1 MEIMVSLVVPVYNA
15 EKYLAKSIESMLS
28 QSLKEMELILVND
41 GAKDNSLA
49 ICEEYAKKDSRITV
63 INKKN
68 EGACIARNTGID
80 IAKGKYIQLADAD
93 DYIDVTMYEK
103 MYKKAEDNNC
113 EIVICNVNDVKG
125 EEKKVSLCLEEGIIN
140 MDMIIKEDF
149 LCEKY
154 CKLGTAV
161 WHKIFKSEL
170 IKNNN
175 IKFVNYNEV
184 ASEDTLFNFE
194 AMMKAKKIYCLD
206 EPLYN
211 YIITEAS
218 LTKSSVAKSN
228 MVKRCINTVDIIRY
242 FLEKNSIKAEQYINY
257 LIYWEFINVLSYV
270 EEVNVKNISKAIK
283 EYSKIKGFKA
293 ALKNIA
299 FSSKLDKY
307 FINHKGNYSSVNKVF
322 DKTFSL
328 LCFINFYSLA
338 AVIHSKRLKRARA
351 IQNV

>member
-1 MEIMVSLVVPVYNA
+1 
-15 EKYLAKSIESMLS
+15 
-28 QSLKEMELILVND
+28 
-41 GAKDNSLA
+41 
-49 ICEEYAKKDSRITV
+49 
-63 INKKN
+63 
-68 EGACIARNTGID
+68 
-80 IAKGKYIQLADAD
+80 
-93 DYIDVTMYEK
+93 MYEK

-194 AMMKAKKIYCLD
+194 AMMKAKNIYCLD
-206 EPLYN
+206 QPLYN
-211 YIITEAS
+211 YIITEVS

-228 MVKRCINTVDIIRY
+228 MVKRCINTVDIIRD

-257 LIYWEFINVLSYV
+257 LIYWEFINALSYV

-307 FINHKGNYSSVNKVF
+307 FINHKGSYLTVNKIF
-322 DKTFSL
+322 DKTFSI
-328 LCFINFYSLA
+328 LCYLNLNSLA

-351 IQNV
+351 IQNL

>member
-1 MEIMVSLVVPVYNA
+1 
-15 EKYLAKSIESMLS
+15 
-28 QSLKEMELILVND
+28 
-41 GAKDNSLA
+41 
-49 ICEEYAKKDSRITV
+49 
-63 INKKN
+63 
-68 EGACIARNTGID
+68 
-80 IAKGKYIQLADAD
+80 
-93 DYIDVTMYEK
+93 MYEK

-113 EIVICNVNDVKG
+113 DIVICNVNDVKG
-125 EEKKVSLCLEEGIIN
+125 EEKKVSLSLEEGIIN
-140 MDMIIKEDF
+140 MDMIMKEDF

-228 MVKRCINTVDIIRY
+228 MVKRCINTVDIMRN
-242 FLEKNSIKAEQYINY
+242 FLEKNDIKAEQYINY
-257 LIYWEFINVLSYV
+257 LIYWEFINALSYV
-270 EEVNVKNISKAIK
+270 DEVNVKNISTAIK

-307 FINHKGNYSSVNKVF
+307 FINHKGSYSSVNKIF
-322 DKTFSL
+322 DKTFSI
-328 LCFINFYSLA
+328 LCCINLNSLA
-338 AVIHSKRLKRARA
+338 AAIHSKRLKRART
-351 IQNV
+351 IQNL

>member
-1 MEIMVSLVVPVYNA
+1 M
-15 EKYLAKSIESMLS
+15 
-28 QSLKEMELILVND
+28 VND
-41 GAKDNSLA
+41 GSKDKTLGVLQDLSLQD
-49 ICEEYAKKDSRITV
+49 KRIKV
-63 INKKN
+63 INQVN
-68 EGACIARNTGID
+68 SGVSQARNNGL
-80 IAKGKYIQLADAD
+80 KNSSGKYIGFVDAD

-103 MYKKAEDNNC
+103 MYKKAEDNKC
-113 EIVICNVNDVKG
+113 DIVICNVNDVKG
-125 EEKKVSLCLEEGIIN
+125 KEKKVSLSLEEGIIN
-140 MDMIIKEDF
+140 MDMIMKEDF

-175 IKFVNYNEV
+175 IKFINYNQV

-206 EPLYN
+206 QTLYN
-211 YIITEAS
+211 YIITEFS
-218 LTKSSVAKSN
+218 LNKSSVAKSN
-228 MVKRCINTVDIIRY
+228 MVKRCINTVDIIRD

-257 LIYWEFINVLSYV
+257 LIYWEFINALSYV

-307 FINHKGNYSSVNKVF
+307 FINHKGSYLTVNKIF
-322 DKTFSL
+322 DKTFSI
-328 LCFINFYSLA
+328 LCYLNLNSLA

-351 IQNV
+351 IQNL

>member
-1 MEIMVSLVVPVYNA
+1 M
-15 EKYLAKSIESMLS
+15 
-28 QSLKEMELILVND
+28 VND
-41 GAKDNSLA
+41 GSKDNTLKVLQKLS
-49 ICEEYAKKDSRITV
+49 EEDKRIKV
-63 INKKN
+63 INQVN
-68 EGACIARNTGID
+68 SGVSQARNNGLKN
-80 IAKGKYIQLADAD
+80 ASGKFIGFVDAD
-93 DYIDVTMYEK
+93 DYIDITMYEK
-103 MYKKAEDNNC
+103 MYKKAEEFNC
-113 EIVICNVNDVKG
+113 DIVICNVNDVKG
-125 EEKKVSLCLEEGIIN
+125 EEKKVSLCLEEGVID
-140 MDMIIKEDF
+140 MDNLLKEDF

-194 AMMKAKKIYCLD
+194 AMMKAKKIYCLN

-228 MVKRCINTVDIIRY
+228 MVKRCINTVDIIRD

-257 LIYWEFINVLSYV
+257 LIYWEFINALSYV
-270 EEVNVKNISKAIK
+270 DEVNVKNISKAIK

-299 FSSKLDKY
+299 FSGKLDKY
-307 FINHKGNYSSVNKVF
+307 FINHKGSYSTVNKIF

-328 LCFINFYSLA
+328 LCCMNLNSLA
-338 AVIHSKRLKRARA
+338 AAIHSKRLKRART
-351 IQNV
+351 IQNL

>member
-1 MEIMVSLVVPVYNA
+1 MLQALSLEDKRIKVIDQINSGVS
-15 EKYLAKSIESMLS
+15 
-28 QSLKEMELILVND
+28 Q
-41 GAKDNSLA
+41 
-49 ICEEYAKKDSRITV
+49 
-63 INKKN
+63 
-68 EGACIARNTGID
+68 ARNNGLKN
-80 IAKGKYIQLADAD
+80 ASGKYIGFVDAD

-125 EEKKVSLCLEEGIIN
+125 EEKKVSLSLEEGIIN

-184 ASEDTLFNFE
+184 ASEDTLFNCE

-299 FSSKLDKY
+299 FSNKLNKY

-351 IQNV
+351 IQNL

>member
-1 MEIMVSLVVPVYNA
+1 MLQALSL
-15 EKYLAKSIESMLS
+15 EDK
-28 QSLKEMELILVND
+28 
-41 GAKDNSLA
+41 
-49 ICEEYAKKDSRITV
+49 RIKV
-63 INKKN
+63 INQIN
-68 EGACIARNTGID
+68 SGVSQARNNGLKN
-80 IAKGKYIQLADAD
+80 ASGKYIGFVDAD

-228 MVKRCINTVDIIRY
+228 MVKRCINTVDIIRD

-257 LIYWEFINVLSYV
+257 RIYWEFINALSYV
-270 EEVNVKNISKAIK
+270 DEVNVKNISKAIQ

-307 FINHKGNYSSVNKVF
+307 FINN
-322 DKTFSL
+322 
-328 LCFINFYSLA
+328 
-338 AVIHSKRLKRARA
+338 
-351 IQNV
+351 

>member
-1 MEIMVSLVVPVYNA
+1 M
-15 EKYLAKSIESMLS
+15 
-28 QSLKEMELILVND
+28 VND
-41 GAKDNSLA
+41 GSKDNTLKVLQKLS
-49 ICEEYAKKDSRITV
+49 EEDKRIKV
-63 INKKN
+63 INQVN
-68 EGACIARNTGID
+68 SGVSQARNNGLKN
-80 IAKGKYIQLADAD
+80 ASGKFIGFVDAD
-93 DYIDVTMYEK
+93 DYIDITMYEK
-103 MYKKAEDNNC
+103 MYKKAEEFNC
-113 EIVICNVNDVKG
+113 DIVICNVNDVKG
-125 EEKKVSLCLEEGIIN
+125 EEKKVSLCLEEGVID
-140 MDMIIKEDF
+140 MDNLLKEDF

-228 MVKRCINTVDIIRY
+228 MVKRCINTVDIIRD

-257 LIYWEFINVLSYV
+257 LIYWEFINALSYV
-270 EEVNVKNISKAIK
+270 DEVNVKNISKAIK

-299 FSSKLDKY
+299 FSGKLDKY
-307 FINHKGNYSSVNKVF
+307 IINHKGSYSTVNKIF
-322 DKTFSL
+322 DKTFSI
-328 LCFINFYSLA
+328 LCYMNLNSLA
-338 AVIHSKRLKRARA
+338 AAIHSKRLKRART
-351 IQNV
+351 IQNL

>member
-1 MEIMVSLVVPVYNA
+1 
-15 EKYLAKSIESMLS
+15 
-28 QSLKEMELILVND
+28 
-41 GAKDNSLA
+41 
-49 ICEEYAKKDSRITV
+49 
-63 INKKN
+63 
-68 EGACIARNTGID
+68 
-80 IAKGKYIQLADAD
+80 
-93 DYIDVTMYEK
+93 MYEK

-125 EEKKVSLCLEEGIIN
+125 EEKKVSLSLEEGIIN

-228 MVKRCINTVDIIRY
+228 MVKRCINTVDIIRD

-257 LIYWEFINVLSYV
+257 LIYWEFINALSYV
-270 EEVNVKNISKAIK
+270 DEVNVKNISKAIK

-299 FSSKLDKY
+299 FSGKLDKY
-307 FINHKGNYSSVNKVF
+307 FINHKGSYSTVNKIF

-328 LCFINFYSLA
+328 LCCMNLISLA
-338 AVIHSKRLKRARA
+338 AAIHSKRLKRART
-351 IQNV
+351 IQNL

>member
-1 MEIMVSLVVPVYNA
+1 M
-15 EKYLAKSIESMLS
+15 
-28 QSLKEMELILVND
+28 VND
-41 GAKDNSLA
+41 GSKDNTLKVLQKLS
-49 ICEEYAKKDSRITV
+49 EEDKRIKV
-63 INKKN
+63 INQVN
-68 EGACIARNTGID
+68 SGVSQARNNGLKN
-80 IAKGKYIQLADAD
+80 ASGKFIGFVDAD
-93 DYIDVTMYEK
+93 DYIDITMYEK
-103 MYKKAEDNNC
+103 MYKKAEEFNC
-113 EIVICNVNDVKG
+113 DIVICNGNDVKG
-125 EEKKVSLCLEEGIIN
+125 EEKKVSLCLEEGVID
-140 MDMIIKEDF
+140 MDNLLKEDF

-228 MVKRCINTVDIIRY
+228 MVKRCINTVDIIRD

-257 LIYWEFINVLSYV
+257 LIYWEFINALSYV
-270 EEVNVKNISKAIK
+270 DEVNVKNISKAIK

-307 FINHKGNYSSVNKVF
+307 FINHKGSYLTVNKIY
-322 DKTFSL
+322 DKTFSI
-328 LCFINFYSLA
+328 LCYLKLNSLS

>member
-1 MEIMVSLVVPVYNA
+1 M
-15 EKYLAKSIESMLS
+15 
-28 QSLKEMELILVND
+28 VND
-41 GAKDNSLA
+41 GSKDKTLGVLQDLSLQD
-49 ICEEYAKKDSRITV
+49 KRIKV
-63 INKKN
+63 INQVN
-68 EGACIARNTGID
+68 SGVSQARNNGL
-80 IAKGKYIQLADAD
+80 KNSSGKYIGFVDAD

-103 MYKKAEDNNC
+103 MYKKAEDNKC
-113 EIVICNVNDVKG
+113 DIVICNVNDVKG
-125 EEKKVSLCLEEGIIN
+125 KEKKVSLSLEEGIIN
-140 MDMIIKEDF
+140 MDMIMKEDF
-149 LCEKY
+149 LCKKY

-175 IKFVNYNEV
+175 IKFINYNQV

-206 EPLYN
+206 QPLYN
-211 YIITEAS
+211 YIITEVS

-228 MVKRCINTVDIIRY
+228 MVKICINTVDIIRD

-257 LIYWEFINVLSYV
+257 LIYWEFINALSYV

-307 FINHKGNYSSVNKVF
+307 FINHKGSYLTVNKIF
-322 DKTFSL
+322 DKTFSI
-328 LCFINFYSLA
+328 LCYLNLNSLA

-351 IQNV
+351 IQNL

>member
-1 MEIMVSLVVPVYNA
+1 M
-15 EKYLAKSIESMLS
+15 
-28 QSLKEMELILVND
+28 VND
-41 GAKDNSLA
+41 GSKDKTLGVLQDLSLQD
-49 ICEEYAKKDSRITV
+49 KRIKV
-63 INKKN
+63 INQVN
-68 EGACIARNTGID
+68 SGVSQARNNGL
-80 IAKGKYIQLADAD
+80 KNSSGKYIGFVDAD

-103 MYKKAEDNNC
+103 MYKKAEDNKC
-113 EIVICNVNDVKG
+113 DIVICNVNDVKG
-125 EEKKVSLCLEEGIIN
+125 KEKKVSLSLEEGIIN
-140 MDMIIKEDF
+140 MDMIMKEDF

-175 IKFVNYNEV
+175 IKFINYNQV

-194 AMMKAKKIYCLD
+194 AMMKAKNIYCLD
-206 EPLYN
+206 QPLYN
-211 YIITEAS
+211 YIITEGS

-228 MVKRCINTVDIIRY
+228 MVKRCINTVDIIRD

-257 LIYWEFINVLSYV
+257 LIYWQFINALSYV

-307 FINHKGNYSSVNKVF
+307 FINHKGSYSTVNKIF
-322 DKTFSL
+322 DKTFSI
-328 LCFINFYSLA
+328 LCYLNLNSLA

-351 IQNV
+351 IQNL

>member
-1 MEIMVSLVVPVYNA
+1 M
-15 EKYLAKSIESMLS
+15 
-28 QSLKEMELILVND
+28 VND
-41 GAKDNSLA
+41 GSKDNTLKVLQKLS
-49 ICEEYAKKDSRITV
+49 EEDKRIKV
-63 INKKN
+63 INQVN
-68 EGACIARNTGID
+68 SGVSQARNNGLKN
-80 IAKGKYIQLADAD
+80 ASGKFIGFVDAD

-103 MYKKAEDNNC
+103 MYKKAEEFNC
-113 EIVICNVNDVKG
+113 DIVICNVNDVKG
-125 EEKKVSLCLEEGIIN
+125 EEKKVSLCLEEGVID
-140 MDMIIKEDF
+140 MDNLLKEDF

-161 WHKIFKSEL
+161 WHKIFKTEL
-170 IKNNN
+170 IKENN
-175 IKFVNYNEV
+175 IKFINYSEV

-194 AMMKAKKIYCLD
+194 AMMKAKKIYCLN

-228 MVKRCINTVDIIRY
+228 MVKRCINTVDIIRA
-242 FLEKNSIKAEQYINY
+242 FLEKNSIKVEQYINY
-257 LIYWEFINVLSYV
+257 LIYWEFINALSYV
-270 EEVNVKNISKAIK
+270 DEVNVKNISKAIK

-307 FINHKGNYSSVNKVF
+307 FINHKGSYSTVNKIF

-328 LCFINFYSLA
+328 LCCMNLNSLA
-338 AVIHSKRLKRARA
+338 AAIHSKRLKRART
-351 IQNV
+351 IQNL

>member
-1 MEIMVSLVVPVYNA
+1 M
-15 EKYLAKSIESMLS
+15 
-28 QSLKEMELILVND
+28 VND
-41 GAKDNSLA
+41 GSKYNTLKVLQKLS
-49 ICEEYAKKDSRITV
+49 EEDKRIKV
-63 INKKN
+63 INQVN
-68 EGACIARNTGID
+68 SGVSQARNNGLKN
-80 IAKGKYIQLADAD
+80 ASGKFIGFVDAD
-93 DYIDVTMYEK
+93 DYIDITMYEK
-103 MYKKAEDNNC
+103 MYKKAEEFNC
-113 EIVICNVNDVKG
+113 DIVICNVNDVKG
-125 EEKKVSLCLEEGIIN
+125 EEKKVSLCLEEGVID
-140 MDMIIKEDF
+140 MDNLLKEDF

-228 MVKRCINTVDIIRY
+228 MVKRCINTVDIIRD

-257 LIYWEFINVLSYV
+257 LIYWEFINALSYV
-270 EEVNVKNISKAIK
+270 DEVNVKNISKAIK

-307 FINHKGNYSSVNKVF
+307 FINHKGSYLTVNKIF
-322 DKTFSL
+322 DKTFSI
-328 LCFINFYSLA
+328 LCYMNLNSLA
-338 AVIHSKRLKRARA
+338 AAIHSKRLKRART
-351 IQNV
+351 IQNL

>member
-1 MEIMVSLVVPVYNA
+1 M
-15 EKYLAKSIESMLS
+15 
-28 QSLKEMELILVND
+28 VND
-41 GAKDNSLA
+41 GSKDNTLKVLQKLS
-49 ICEEYAKKDSRITV
+49 EEDKRIKV
-63 INKKN
+63 INQVN
-68 EGACIARNTGID
+68 SGVSQARNNGLKN
-80 IAKGKYIQLADAD
+80 ASGKFIGFVDAD
-93 DYIDVTMYEK
+93 DYIDITMYEK
-103 MYKKAEDNNC
+103 MYKKAEEFNC
-113 EIVICNVNDVKG
+113 DIVICNVNDVKG
-125 EEKKVSLCLEEGIIN
+125 EEKKVSLCLEEGVID
-140 MDMIIKEDF
+140 MDNLLKEDF

-228 MVKRCINTVDIIRY
+228 MVKRCINTVDIIRD

-257 LIYWEFINVLSYV
+257 LIYWEFINALSYV
-270 EEVNVKNISKAIK
+270 DEVNVKNISKAIK

-307 FINHKGNYSSVNKVF
+307 FINHKGSYLTVNKIF
-322 DKTFSL
+322 DKTFSI
-328 LCFINFYSLA
+328 LCYLNLNSLA
-338 AVIHSKRLKRARA
+338 AAIHSKRLKRART
-351 IQNV
+351 IQNL

>member
-1 MEIMVSLVVPVYNA
+1 
-15 EKYLAKSIESMLS
+15 ML
-28 QSLKEMELILVND
+28 QDLILED
-41 GAKDNSLA
+41 K
-49 ICEEYAKKDSRITV
+49 RIKV
-63 INKKN
+63 INQIN
-68 EGACIARNTGID
+68 SGVSQARNNGLKN
-80 IAKGKYIQLADAD
+80 ASGKYIGFVDAD

-103 MYKKAEDNNC
+103 RYKKAEDNSC
-113 EIVICNVNDVKG
+113 DIGIWKVNDVKD

-175 IKFVNYNEV
+175 IKFINYNEV

-218 LTKSSVAKSN
+218 LTKSNVAKSN

-257 LIYWEFINVLSYV
+257 LIYWEFINALSYV
-270 EEVNVKNISKAIK
+270 DEVNVKNISTAIK

-307 FINHKGNYSSVNKVF
+307 FINHKGSYSTVNKIF
-322 DKTFSL
+322 DKTFSV
-328 LCFINFYSLA
+328 LCYMNLNFLA
-338 AVIHSKRLKRARA
+338 AAIHSKRLKRARA
-351 IQNV
+351 IQNL

>member
-1 MEIMVSLVVPVYNA
+1 M
-15 EKYLAKSIESMLS
+15 
-28 QSLKEMELILVND
+28 VND
-41 GAKDNSLA
+41 GSKDKTLGVLQDLSLQD
-49 ICEEYAKKDSRITV
+49 KRIKV
-63 INKKN
+63 INQVN
-68 EGACIARNTGID
+68 SGVSQARNNGLKN
-80 IAKGKYIQLADAD
+80 ASGKFIGFVDAD
-93 DYIDVTMYEK
+93 DYIDITMYEK
-103 MYKKAEDNNC
+103 MYKKAEDNKC
-113 EIVICNVNDVKG
+113 DIVICNVNDVKG
-125 EEKKVSLCLEEGIIN
+125 KEKKVSLSLEEGIIN
-140 MDMIIKEDF
+140 MDMIMKEDF

-175 IKFVNYNEV
+175 IKFINYNQV

-206 EPLYN
+206 QPLYN
-211 YIITEAS
+211 YIITEVS

-228 MVKRCINTVDIIRY
+228 MVKRCINTVDIIRD

-257 LIYWEFINVLSYV
+257 LIYWEFINALSYV

-307 FINHKGNYSSVNKVF
+307 FINHKGSYLTVNKIF
-322 DKTFSL
+322 DKTFSI
-328 LCFINFYSLA
+328 LCYLNLNSLA

-351 IQNV
+351 IQNL

>member
-1 MEIMVSLVVPVYNA
+1 M
-15 EKYLAKSIESMLS
+15 
-28 QSLKEMELILVND
+28 VND
-41 GAKDNSLA
+41 GSKDNTLKVLQKLS
-49 ICEEYAKKDSRITV
+49 EEDKRIKV
-63 INKKN
+63 INQVN
-68 EGACIARNTGID
+68 SGVSQARNNGLKN
-80 IAKGKYIQLADAD
+80 ASGKFIGFVDAD
-93 DYIDVTMYEK
+93 DYIDITMYEK
-103 MYKKAEDNNC
+103 MYKKAEEFNC
-113 EIVICNVNDVKG
+113 DIVICNVNDVKG
-125 EEKKVSLCLEEGIIN
+125 EEKKVSLCLEEGVID
-140 MDMIIKEDF
+140 MDNLIKEDF

-161 WHKIFKSEL
+161 WHKIFKAEL

-228 MVKRCINTVDIIRY
+228 MVKRCINTVDIIRD

-257 LIYWEFINVLSYV
+257 LIYWEFINALSYV
-270 EEVNVKNISKAIK
+270 DEVNVKNISKAIK

-307 FINHKGNYSSVNKVF
+307 FINHKGSYLTVNKIF
-322 DKTFSL
+322 DKTFSI
-328 LCFINFYSLA
+328 LCYLNLNSLA
-338 AVIHSKRLKRARA
+338 AAIHSKRLKRARA
-351 IQNV
+351 IQNL

>member
-1 MEIMVSLVVPVYNA
+1 MLQALSLEDKRIKVIDQINSGVS
-15 EKYLAKSIESMLS
+15 
-28 QSLKEMELILVND
+28 Q
-41 GAKDNSLA
+41 
-49 ICEEYAKKDSRITV
+49 
-63 INKKN
+63 
-68 EGACIARNTGID
+68 ARNNGLKN
-80 IAKGKYIQLADAD
+80 ASGKYIGFVDAD

-154 CKLGTAV
+154 CK
-161 WHKIFKSEL
+161 
-170 IKNNN
+170 
-175 IKFVNYNEV
+175 FVNYNEV

-194 AMMKAKKIYCLD
+194 AMMKAKNIYCLD
-206 EPLYN
+206 QPLYN
-211 YIITEAS
+211 YIITEVS

-228 MVKRCINTVDIIRY
+228 MVKRCINTVDIIRD

-257 LIYWEFINVLSYV
+257 LIYWEFINALSYV

-307 FINHKGNYSSVNKVF
+307 FINHKGSYLTVNKIF
-322 DKTFSL
+322 DKTFSI
-328 LCFINFYSLA
+328 LCYLNLNSLA

-351 IQNV
+351 IQNL

>member
-1 MEIMVSLVVPVYNA
+1 M
-15 EKYLAKSIESMLS
+15 
-28 QSLKEMELILVND
+28 VND
-41 GAKDNSLA
+41 GSKDKTLGVLQGLSLQD
-49 ICEEYAKKDSRITV
+49 KRIKV
-63 INKKN
+63 INQVN
-68 EGACIARNTGID
+68 SGVSQARNNGL
-80 IAKGKYIQLADAD
+80 KNSSGKYIGFVDAD

-103 MYKKAEDNNC
+103 MYKKAEDNKC
-113 EIVICNVNDVKG
+113 DIVICNVNDVKG
-125 EEKKVSLCLEEGIIN
+125 KEKKVSLSLEEGIIN
-140 MDMIIKEDF
+140 MDMIMKEDF

-175 IKFVNYNEV
+175 IKFINYNQV

-206 EPLYN
+206 QPLYN
-211 YIITEAS
+211 YIITEVS

-228 MVKRCINTVDIIRY
+228 MVKRCINTVDIIRD

-257 LIYWEFINVLSYV
+257 LIYWEFINALSYV
-270 EEVNVKNISKAIK
+270 DEINVKNISQHIK
-283 EYSKIKGFKA
+283 EYSNINGFKST
-293 ALKNIA
+293 LKNIA
-299 FSSKLDKY
+299 FSNKLNKY

>member
-1 MEIMVSLVVPVYNA
+1 MLQALSLEDKRIKVIDQINSGVS
-15 EKYLAKSIESMLS
+15 
-28 QSLKEMELILVND
+28 Q
-41 GAKDNSLA
+41 
-49 ICEEYAKKDSRITV
+49 
-63 INKKN
+63 
-68 EGACIARNTGID
+68 ARNNGLKN
-80 IAKGKYIQLADAD
+80 ASGKYIGFVDAD

-228 MVKRCINTVDIIRY
+228 MVKRCINTVDIIRD

-257 LIYWEFINVLSYV
+257 LIYWEFINALSYV
-270 EEVNVKNISKAIK
+270 DEVNVKNISKAIK
-283 EYSKIKGFKA
+283 EYSKIKCFKA

-307 FINHKGNYSSVNKVF
+307 FINHKGSYLTVNKIF
-322 DKTFSL
+322 DKTFSI
-328 LCFINFYSLA
+328 LCYLNLNSLA

-351 IQNV
+351 IQKYNKIRGNDSE

>member
-1 MEIMVSLVVPVYNA
+1 M
-15 EKYLAKSIESMLS
+15 
-28 QSLKEMELILVND
+28 VND
-41 GAKDNSLA
+41 GSKDNTLKVLQKLS
-49 ICEEYAKKDSRITV
+49 EEDKRIKV
-63 INKKN
+63 INQVN
-68 EGACIARNTGID
+68 SGVSQARNNGLKNASGKFIGFVDADYYID
-80 IAKGKYIQLADAD
+80 I
-93 DYIDVTMYEK
+93 TMYEK
-103 MYKKAEDNNC
+103 MYKKAEEFNC
-113 EIVICNVNDVKG
+113 DIVICNVNDVKG
-125 EEKKVSLCLEEGIIN
+125 EEKKVSLCLEEGVID
-140 MDMIIKEDF
+140 MDNLIKEDF

-161 WHKIFKSEL
+161 WHKIFKAEL

-194 AMMKAKKIYCLD
+194 AMMKAKKIYCLN

-228 MVKRCINTVDIIRY
+228 MVKRCINTVDIIRA
-242 FLEKNSIKAEQYINY
+242 FLEKNSIKVEQYINY
-257 LIYWEFINVLSYV
+257 IIYWEFINALSYV
-270 EEVNVKNISKAIK
+270 DEVNVKNISKAIK

-307 FINHKGNYSSVNKVF
+307 FINHKGSYLTVNKIF
-322 DKTFSL
+322 DKTFSI
-328 LCFINFYSLA
+328 LCYLNLNSLA
-338 AVIHSKRLKRARA
+338 AAIHSKRLKRART
-351 IQNV
+351 IQNL